1 MVIPNN
7 SKSVNLMVEPLL
19 EVKDLVTHFFT
30 ESGVVQAL
38 DGIDL
43 TVYPKES
50 VGVVGESGCGK
61 TQTAYSIL
69 RILASNGQIMNGQ
82 VLYKGQD
89 LVKMTDAEMRKI
101 RGKEIAMIFQD
112 PMTSLNPVLKISDQ
126 MNEVI
131 AMHRDVSLEEANEIA
146 IEALTAVG
154 ISEAEN
160 RIDEYPHKFSG
171 GMRQRILIARA
182 LALRPSLLIADEPTT
197 ALDVTIQAQVLE
209 IIKEMKEKYNL
220 ALMLITHNLGV
231 VAELTDRVHIFY
243 GGRVAEVAATYDIFT
258 KPMHPYTIAL
268 LESIPSLDIEKGRLA
283 TIPGSVPQLISPPSG
298 CRFHPRCKYAKD
310 ICSKI
315 RPEVEEKIPG
325 RFVACHFWEE
335 VEISE
340 LAEDV
345 IGSHKN
351 KVKKKEH

>member
-1 MVIPNN
+1 
-7 SKSVNLMVEPLL
+7 MVEPLL
-19 EVKDLVTHFFT
+19 EVKGLVTHFFT

-38 DGIDL
+38 EGIDL

-69 RILASNGQIMNGQ
+69 RILAQNGQIMEGQ

-89 LVKMTDAEMRKI
+89 LMQLSDAEMRKI

-112 PMTSLNPVLKISDQ
+112 PMTSLNPVIKISDQ
-126 MNEVI
+126 MVEVI
-131 AMHRDVSLEEANEIA
+131 AMHRDVSSEEAKEIA
-146 IEALTAVG
+146 IEALSAVG
-154 ISEAEN
+154 VSDAAN

-209 IIKEMKEKYNL
+209 IIKDMKEKFNL

-243 GGRVAEVAATYDIFT
+243 GGRVAEVATTYNIFT
-258 KPMHPYTIAL
+258 QPMHPYTIAL
-268 LESIPSLDIEKGRLA
+268 LESIPSLDVEKGRLA
-283 TIPGSVPQLISPPSG
+283 TIPGNVPQLINPPSG
-298 CRFHPRCKYAKD
+298 CRFHPRCRYAKE
-310 ICSKI
+310 ICSKSI
-315 RPEVEEKIPG
+315 PILEEKTKG

-340 LAEDV
+340 LAEEVVGGLD
-345 IGSHKN
+345 
-351 KVKKKEH
+351 KK

>member
-1 MVIPNN
+1 
-7 SKSVNLMVEPLL
+7 MVEPLL
-19 EVKDLVTHFFT
+19 EVKGLVTHFFT

-38 DGIDL
+38 EGIDL

-69 RILASNGQIMNGQ
+69 RILAQNGQIMEGQ

-89 LVKMTDAEMRKI
+89 LMQLSDAEMRKI

-112 PMTSLNPVLKISDQ
+112 PMTSLNPVIKISDQ
-126 MNEVI
+126 MVEVI
-131 AMHRDVSLEEANEIA
+131 AMHRDVSSEEAKEIA
-146 IEALTAVG
+146 IEALSAVG
-154 ISEAEN
+154 VSDAAN

-209 IIKEMKEKYNL
+209 IIKDMKEKFNL

-243 GGRVAEVAATYDIFT
+243 GGRVAEVATTYNIFT
-258 KPMHPYTIAL
+258 QPMHPYTIAL
-268 LESIPSLDIEKGRLA
+268 LESIPSLDVEKGRLA
-283 TIPGSVPQLISPPSG
+283 TIPGNVPQLINPPSG
-298 CRFHPRCKYAKD
+298 CRFHPRCRYAKE
-310 ICSKI
+310 ICSKSI
-315 RPEVEEKIPG
+315 PILEEKTKG

-340 LAEDV
+340 LAEEVVGGLD
-345 IGSHKN
+345 KN
-351 KVKKKEH
+351 KMKK

>member
-1 MVIPNN
+1 M
-7 SKSVNLMVEPLL
+7 KPLL
-19 EVKDLVTHFFT
+19 EVKGLVTHFFT
-30 ESGVVQAL
+30 ESGVVEAL

-69 RILASNGQIMNGQ
+69 RILASNGEIMSGQ
-82 VLYKGQD
+82 VLYKGKD
-89 LVKMTDAEMRKI
+89 LVKLSDSEMRQV

-126 MNEVI
+126 MIEVI
-131 AMHRDVSLEEANEIA
+131 SMHRDVSEEEARELA
-146 IEALTAVG
+146 IESLVAVG
-154 ISEAEN
+154 ISDARD

-209 IIKEMKEKYNL
+209 IIKDMKVQFNL

-243 GGRVAEVAATYDIFT
+243 GGRVAEVATTYNIFT
-258 KPMHPYTIAL
+258 MPMHPYTIAL
-268 LESIPSLDIEKGRLA
+268 LESIPSLDVDKGRLA
-283 TIPGSVPQLISPPSG
+283 TIPGNVPQLINPPKG

-310 ICSKI
+310 KCSI
-315 RPEVEEKIPG
+315 DIPLIEEKATG

-340 LAEDV
+340 LAEEV
-345 IGSHKN
+345 IGAHKN
-351 KVKKKEH
+351 HIKQKA

>member
-1 MVIPNN
+1 M
-7 SKSVNLMVEPLL
+7 EPIL
-19 EVKDLVTHFFT
+19 EVKGLVTNFFT
-30 ESGVVQAL
+30 ESGVVEAL
-38 DGIDL
+38 AGIDL
-43 TVYPKES
+43 TVFPRES

-69 RILASNGQIMNGQ
+69 RILASNGEIMSGQ
-82 VLYKGQD
+82 VIYKGQD
-89 LVKMTDAEMRKI
+89 LVQLSEAEMRQV

-126 MNEVI
+126 MIEVI
-131 AMHRDVSLEEANEIA
+131 SMHRDISESEARELA
-146 IEALTAVG
+146 IESLAAVG
-154 ISEAEN
+154 ISDAAS

-209 IIKEMKEKYNL
+209 IIKDMKEQYNL

-243 GGRVAEVAATYDIFT
+243 GGRVAEVASTYNIFT
-258 KPMHPYTIAL
+258 MPMHPYTIAL
-268 LESIPSLDIEKGRLA
+268 LESIPSLDVEKGRLA
-283 TIPGSVPQLISPPSG
+283 TIPGSVPQLINPPKG

-310 ICSKI
+310 KCSI
-315 RPEVEEKIPG
+315 DIPIMEEKETG

-340 LAEDV
+340 LAEQV
-345 IGSHKN
+345 MGSHKEKIN
-351 KVKKKEH
+351 QKT

>member
-1 MVIPNN
+1 MVD
-7 SKSVNLMVEPLL
+7 PLL
-19 EVKDLVTHFFT
+19 EVKGLVTHFFT

-38 DGIDL
+38 EGIDL

-69 RILASNGQIMNGQ
+69 RILAQNGQIMDGQ

-89 LVKMTDAEMRKI
+89 LIQLSEAEMRKV

-126 MNEVI
+126 MIEVI
-131 AMHRDVSLEEANEIA
+131 GMHRDVSNEEAKEIA
-146 IEALTAVG
+146 IEALAAVG
-154 ISEAEN
+154 VSDAAN

-209 IIKEMKEKYNL
+209 IIKDMKEKYNL

-243 GGRVAEVAATYDIFT
+243 GGRVAEVATTYNIFT
-258 KPMHPYTIAL
+258 QPMHPYTIAL
-268 LESIPSLDIEKGRLA
+268 LESIPSLDVEKGRLA
-283 TIPGSVPQLISPPSG
+283 TIPGSVPQLINPPTG

-310 ICSKI
+310 ICSKDV
-315 RPEVEEKIPG
+315 PNVEEKTPG
-325 RFVACHFWEE
+325 RYVSCHFWEE

-340 LAEDV
+340 LAEEV
-345 IGSHKN
+345 IGGLDKN
-351 KVKKKEH
+351 KMKK

>member
-1 MVIPNN
+1 M
-7 SKSVNLMVEPLL
+7 EPIL
-19 EVKDLVTHFFT
+19 EVKGLVTNFFT
-30 ESGVVQAL
+30 ESGVVEAL
-38 DGIDL
+38 AGIDL
-43 TVYPKES
+43 TVFPRES

-69 RILASNGQIMNGQ
+69 RILASNGEIMSGQ
-82 VLYKGQD
+82 VIYKGQD
-89 LVKMTDAEMRKI
+89 LVQLSESEMRQV

-126 MNEVI
+126 MIEVI
-131 AMHRDVSLEEANEIA
+131 SMHRDISESEARELA
-146 IEALTAVG
+146 IESLAAVG
-154 ISEAEN
+154 ISDAAS

-209 IIKEMKEKYNL
+209 IIKDMKEQYNL

-231 VAELTDRVHIFY
+231 VAELTERVHIFY
-243 GGRVAEVAATYDIFT
+243 GGRVAEVASTYNIFT
-258 KPMHPYTIAL
+258 MPMHPYTIAL
-268 LESIPSLDIEKGRLA
+268 LESIPSLDVEKGRLA
-283 TIPGSVPQLISPPSG
+283 TIPGSVPQLINPPQG

-310 ICSKI
+310 KCSI
-315 RPEVEEKIPG
+315 DIPIMEEKETG

-340 LAEDV
+340 LAEQV
-345 IGSHKN
+345 MGSHKEKIN
-351 KVKKKEH
+351 QKT

>member
-1 MVIPNN
+1 M
-7 SKSVNLMVEPLL
+7 EPLL
-19 EVKDLVTHFFT
+19 EVKGLVTNFFT
-30 ESGVVQAL
+30 ESGIVEAL
-38 DGIDL
+38 AGIDL
-43 TVYPKES
+43 TVFPKES

-69 RILASNGQIMNGQ
+69 RILASNGKIMSGQ

-89 LVKMTDAEMRKI
+89 LIQLSESEMRRV

-126 MNEVI
+126 MIEVI
-131 AMHRDVSLEEANEIA
+131 AMHRDISEIEARELA
-146 IEALTAVG
+146 IESLASVG
-154 ISEAEN
+154 LSDAAD

-209 IIKEMKEKYNL
+209 IIKDMKEQYNL

-243 GGRVAEVAATYDIFT
+243 GGRVAEVASTYNIFT
-258 KPMHPYTIAL
+258 MPMHPYTIAL
-268 LESIPSLDIEKGRLA
+268 LESIPSLDVEKGRLA
-283 TIPGSVPQLISPPSG
+283 TIPGSVPQLINPPKG
-298 CRFHPRCKYAKD
+298 CRFHPRCKYAKEKCSID
-310 ICSKI
+310 I
-315 RPEVEEKIPG
+315 PVLEEKETG
-325 RFVACHFWEE
+325 RFVACHFWKDVE
-335 VEISE
+335 VSE
-340 LAEDV
+340 LAEQV
-345 IGSHKN
+345 MGSQKD
-351 KVKKKEH
+351 KIKGKT

>member
-1 MVIPNN
+1 M
-7 SKSVNLMVEPLL
+7 EPIL
-19 EVKDLVTHFFT
+19 EVKGLVTNFFT
-30 ESGVVQAL
+30 ESGVVEAL
-38 DGIDL
+38 AGIDL
-43 TVYPKES
+43 TVFPRES

-69 RILASNGQIMNGQ
+69 RILASNGEIMSGQ
-82 VLYKGQD
+82 VIYKGQD
-89 LVKMTDAEMRKI
+89 LVQLSESEMRQV

-126 MNEVI
+126 MIEVI
-131 AMHRDVSLEEANEIA
+131 SMHRDISESEARELA
-146 IEALTAVG
+146 IESLAAVG
-154 ISEAEN
+154 ISDAAS

-209 IIKEMKEKYNL
+209 IIKDMKEQYNL

-243 GGRVAEVAATYDIFT
+243 GGRVAEVASTYNIFT
-258 KPMHPYTIAL
+258 MPMHPYTIAL
-268 LESIPSLDIEKGRLA
+268 LESIPSLDVEKGRLA
-283 TIPGSVPQLISPPSG
+283 TIPGSVPQLINPPKG

-310 ICSKI
+310 KCSI
-315 RPEVEEKIPG
+315 DIPIMEEKETG

-340 LAEDV
+340 LAEQV
-345 IGSHKN
+345 MGSHKEKIN
-351 KVKKKEH
+351 QKT

>member
-1 MVIPNN
+1 MDPI
-7 SKSVNLMVEPLL
+7 L
-19 EVKDLVTHFFT
+19 EVKGLVTNFFT
-30 ESGVVQAL
+30 ESGVVEAL

-69 RILASNGQIMNGQ
+69 RILASNGKIMDGQ
-82 VLYKGQD
+82 VLYKGKD
-89 LVKMTDAEMRKI
+89 LVKLSEAEMRQV

-126 MNEVI
+126 MIEVI
-131 AMHRDVSLEEANEIA
+131 AMHRDVPENEAREIA
-146 IEALTAVG
+146 IESLSAVG
-154 ISEAEN
+154 ISEAES

-209 IIKEMKEKYNL
+209 IIKDMKEQYNL

-258 KPMHPYTIAL
+258 NPMHPYTIAL
-268 LESIPSLDIEKGRLA
+268 LESIPSLDVDKGRLA
-283 TIPGSVPQLISPPSG
+283 TIPGSVPQLINPPKG

-310 ICSKI
+310 KCSKDI
-315 RPEVEEKIPG
+315 PKLEEKEKG
-325 RFVACHFWEE
+325 RLVACHFWEE
-335 VEISE
+335 VELSA

-345 IGSHKN
+345 IGQHKA
-351 KVKKKEH
+351 KQKA

>member
-1 MVIPNN
+1 M
-7 SKSVNLMVEPLL
+7 EPIL
-19 EVKDLVTHFFT
+19 EVKGLVTSFFT
-30 ESGVVQAL
+30 ESGVVEAL

-69 RILASNGQIMNGQ
+69 RILAQNGKIMDGQ
-82 VLYKGQD
+82 VLYKGLD
-89 LVKMTDAEMRKI
+89 LVQLPESEMRKV

-126 MNEVI
+126 MVEVI
-131 AMHRDVSLEEANEIA
+131 SIHRDVSAEEAKEIA
-146 IEALTAVG
+146 IDALTSVG
-154 ISEAEN
+154 ISEAEK
-160 RIDEYPHKFSG
+160 RIDDYPHKFSG

-209 IIKEMKEKYNL
+209 IIKDMKEKYDL

-243 GGRVAEVAATYDIFT
+243 GGRVAEVATTFDIFT
-258 KPMHPYTIAL
+258 NPMHPYTIAL
-268 LESIPSLDIEKGRLA
+268 LESIPSLDVEKGRLA
-283 TIPGSVPQLISPPSG
+283 TIPGNVPKLINPPKG
-298 CRFHPRCKYAKD
+298 CRFHPRCKYATA
-310 ICSKI
+310 ICSKD
-315 RPEVEEKIPG
+315 RPELDEKEPG
-325 RFVACHFWEE
+325 RFVACHHWEE

-340 LAEDV
+340 LAEEVVGLQKDR
-345 IGSHKN
+345 I
-351 KVKKKEH
+351 KKKKGNKK

>member
-1 MVIPNN
+1 MDPI
-7 SKSVNLMVEPLL
+7 L
-19 EVKDLVTHFFT
+19 EVKGLVTQFFT
-30 ESGVVQAL
+30 ESGVVEAL
-38 DGIDL
+38 DGINL
-43 TVYPKES
+43 TVYPSES

-69 RILASNGQIMNGQ
+69 RILASNGKIMDGQ
-82 VLYKGQD
+82 VLYKGKD
-89 LVKMTDAEMRKI
+89 LLQLTESEMRQV

-126 MNEVI
+126 MIEVI
-131 AMHRDVSLEEANEIA
+131 AMHRNVPENEAREIA
-146 IEALTAVG
+146 IESLAAVG
-154 ISEAEN
+154 LSDAED

-209 IIKEMKEKYNL
+209 IMKDMKEKYDL

-243 GGRVAEVAATYDIFT
+243 GGRVAEVATTYNIFT
-258 KPMHPYTIAL
+258 NPMHPYTIAL
-268 LESIPSLDIEKGRLA
+268 LESIPSLDVAKGRLA
-283 TIPGSVPQLISPPSG
+283 TIPGSVPQLINPPKG

-310 ICSKI
+310 KCSKDI
-315 RPEVEEKIPG
+315 PIIEEKEKG
-325 RFVACHFWEE
+325 RFVACHYWEE
-335 VEISE
+335 VELSD

-345 IGSHKN
+345 IGQHKAKQKASN
-351 KVKKKEH
+351 

>member
-1 MVIPNN
+1 MT
-7 SKSVNLMVEPLL
+7 EPLL
-19 EVKDLVTHFFT
+19 DVKGLVTQFFT
-30 ESGVVQAL
+30 ESGVVEAI
-38 DGIDL
+38 DGINL
-43 TVYPKES
+43 TVYPRES

-69 RILASNGQIMNGQ
+69 RILASNGEIMEGQ

-89 LVKMTDAEMRKI
+89 LVQLSETEMRKI

-112 PMTSLNPVLKISDQ
+112 PMTSLNPVIKISDQ
-126 MNEVI
+126 MVEVI
-131 AMHRDVSLEEANEIA
+131 AMHRDVSTDEAKEIA
-146 IEALTAVG
+146 IEALSSVG
-154 ISEAEN
+154 VSDAAN

-209 IIKEMKEKYNL
+209 IIKDMKEQYNL

-243 GGRVAEVAATYDIFT
+243 GGRVAEVATTYNIFT
-258 KPMHPYTIAL
+258 QPMHPYTIAL
-268 LESIPSLDIEKGRLA
+268 LESIPSLDVDKGRLA
-283 TIPGSVPQLISPPSG
+283 TIPGSVPQLINPPKG
-298 CRFHPRCKYAKD
+298 CRFHPRCRYAKE
-310 ICSKI
+310 ICSKDI
-315 RPEVEEKIPG
+315 PPMEEKQPG

-340 LAEDV
+340 LAEEV
-345 IGSHKN
+345 IGSQKD
-351 KVKKKEH
+351 KIKKTA

>member
-1 MVIPNN
+1 M
-7 SKSVNLMVEPLL
+7 EPIL
-19 EVKDLVTHFFT
+19 EVKGLVTSFFT
-30 ESGVVQAL
+30 ESGVVEAL

-69 RILASNGQIMNGQ
+69 RILAQNGKIMAGE
-82 VLYKGQD
+82 VLYKGID
-89 LVKMTDAEMRKI
+89 LVQLPENEMRKV

-126 MNEVI
+126 MVEVI
-131 AMHRDVSLEEANEIA
+131 SIHRDVSVDEAKEIA
-146 IEALTAVG
+146 IEALTSVG
-154 ISEAEN
+154 ISEAEK
-160 RIDEYPHKFSG
+160 RIDDYPHKFSG

-209 IIKEMKEKYNL
+209 IIKDMKEKYDL

-243 GGRVAEVAATYDIFT
+243 GGRVAEVASTYDIFT
-258 KPMHPYTIAL
+258 NPMHPYTIAL
-268 LESIPSLDIEKGRLA
+268 LESIPSLDVEKGRLA
-283 TIPGSVPQLISPPSG
+283 TIPGNVPKLINPPKG
-298 CRFHPRCKYAKD
+298 CRFHPRCKYATA
-310 ICSKI
+310 ICSKD
-315 RPEVEEKIPG
+315 RPDLDEKEPG
-325 RFVACHFWEE
+325 RFVSCHHWEE

-340 LAEDV
+340 LAEEVVGLRKDR
-345 IGSHKN
+345 
-351 KVKKKEH
+351 VKKKKGNKK

>member
-1 MVIPNN
+1 M
-7 SKSVNLMVEPLL
+7 EPLL
-19 EVKDLVTHFFT
+19 DVRNLVTNFFT
-30 ESGVVQAL
+30 ESGVVEAL

-69 RILASNGQIMNGQ
+69 RILAQNGKIMDGQIF
-82 VLYKGQD
+82 YKGKD
-89 LVKMTDAEMRKI
+89 LLELSDAEMRSV

-112 PMTSLNPVLKISDQ
+112 PMTSLNPVIKISDQ
-126 MNEVI
+126 MIEVI
-131 AMHRDVSLEEANEIA
+131 AMHRDVSQQEAKEIA
-146 IEALTAVG
+146 IDALSAVG
-154 ISEAEN
+154 IPEADK

-209 IIKEMKEKYNL
+209 LIKDMKDKFNL

-258 KPMHPYTIAL
+258 NPMHPYTIAL
-268 LESIPSLDIEKGRLA
+268 LESIPSLDVDKGRLA
-283 TIPGSVPQLISPPSG
+283 TIPGNVPQLINPPQG
-298 CRFHPRCKYAKD
+298 CRFHPRCKYAKE
-310 ICSKI
+310 ICSKV
-315 RPEVEEKIPG
+315 RPPLEEKEKG
-325 RFVACHFWEE
+325 RFVSCHFWEE
-335 VEISE
+335 VEISD
-340 LAEDV
+340 LAADV
-345 IGSHKN
+345 VKSHKG
-351 KVKKKEH
+351 KIKKSE

>member
-1 MVIPNN
+1 
-7 SKSVNLMVEPLL
+7 
-19 EVKDLVTHFFT
+19 
-30 ESGVVQAL
+30 
-38 DGIDL
+38 
-43 TVYPKES
+43 KES

-69 RILASNGQIMNGQ
+69 KILAQNGKIMSGQ

-89 LVKMTDAEMRKI
+89 LVPMSEAEMRRI

-112 PMTSLNPVLKISDQ
+112 PMTSLNPVMKISDQ
-126 MNEVI
+126 MIEII
-131 AMHRDVSLEEANEIA
+131 AMHRDVSEEEAREIA

-154 ISEAEN
+154 ISDAAN

-209 IIKEMKEKYNL
+209 IIKEMKEQFNL

-243 GGRVAEVAATYDIFT
+243 GGRVAEVASTYDIFT
-258 KPMHPYTIAL
+258 RPMHPYTIAL
-268 LESIPSLDIEKGRLA
+268 LESIPSLDVEKGRLA
-283 TIPGSVPQLISPPSG
+283 TIPGSVPQLINPPSG
-298 CRFHPRCKYAKD
+298 CRFHPRCKYAKEK
-310 ICSKI
+310 CSKEI
-315 RPEVEEKIPG
+315 PLMEEKEPG
-325 RFVACHFWEE
+325 RFVACHYWEE
-335 VEISE
+335 VEISDI
-340 LAEDV
+340 AEEV

-351 KVKKKEH
+351 KIKQKT